1 MLDAYG
7 GRCAVTGERAVEVLE
22 AAHIDGYMGPHSHLV
37 PNGLLLR
44 ADLRTLFDLH
54 LIGVDQEGKLVVSE
68 GLAGSSYAK
77 LHGKCLG
84 LPSRAQDQPSKRRL
98 AAHLRLL
105 S

>member
-1 MLDAYG
+1 M
-7 GRCAVTGERAVEVLE
+7 EVLE